1 MVLQGVIY
9 LGSGYVAKT
18 SRSGSLPASGVCS
31 LTCHLPTWHMCL
43 PPDQCP
49 MTALPHSAF
58 FLGEYISPVTSF
70 CNVFSWLC
78 PDDWWSLLWF
88 GARPTTLAE
97 RFFVLLH
104 FASASPCPAFP
115 QQASIHRTCS
125 ADPCVLGQG
134 AGLPP
139 LRLWDT
145 AHFCCRRHYL
155 VTSHLLLLLAHML
168 NAALSASG
176 ACLACI
182 RCTAG
187 AHLPSPTR
195 QKISHSGY

>member
-58 FLGEYISPVTSF
+58 FLGEYISSVTSF

-78 PDDWWSLLWF
+78 PDDWCSLLWF
-88 GARPTTLAE
+88 GARPTPLAE
-97 RFFVLLH
+97 RLFALLH
-104 FASASPCPAFP
+104 FASVSFFTVTLPPHVPPSPSRP
-115 QQASIHRTCS
+115 ASIGPALQIPGYLDRAQGS
-125 ADPCVLGQG
+125 LLCVCGT
-134 AGLPP
+134 P
-139 LRLWDT
+139 L
-145 AHFCCRRHYL
+145 
-155 VTSHLLLLLAHML
+155 TSVVGGITL
-168 NAALSASG
+168 
-176 ACLACI
+176 
-182 RCTAG
+182 
-187 AHLPSPTR
+187 
-195 QKISHSGY
+195 